1 MTTASFKLHA
11 RLAADCAV
19 LGDLPLCRLLAM
31 NDARFPWCILVPCRP
46 GLTELHQL
54 TGADRPA
61 LLDEVEAVSRALL
74 AEPGIRKINVGA
86 LGNVVEQLHI
96 HVVGRRPD
104 DAAWPGPV
112 WGSGTAE
119 PYPPAQLRAL
129 TQRLQAA
136 LGSLRSPAA

>member
-1 MTTASFKLHA
+1 MSAAASFELHA

-19 LGDLPLCRLLAM
+19 VSDLALCRLLAM
-31 NDARFPWCILVPCRP
+31 DDARFPWCILVPRRA

-54 TGADRPA
+54 TAADRPA
-61 LLDEVEAVSRALL
+61 LLDEVEAVSQALL

-112 WGSGTAE
+112 WGSGDAE
-119 PYPPAQLRAL
+119 PYTPEGLRAL
-129 TQRLQAA
+129 TQRLRTAVA
-136 LGSLRSPAA
+136 